1 MLAVVLRLGRA
12 AAAAEDLLAD
22 ATAGVRSHGQRRA
35 VSRPSRP
42 PRTRRALEPAGR
54 DPRPCWRDGL
64 RALDAHDGGQTTG
77 APGVPATQP
86 DTVRPSDRRTVGIE
100 ASRPGEVA
108 VAIFQAA
115 ARDLD
120 AELERVLEER
130 PQGDGVLAVVSA
142 MCDRL
147 EIWSAQER
155 TEAARVGR
163 DEARRLQETSVP
175 RRVGMRAAVDRDAG
189 VVEEG
194 PGEADE
200 ALPGDRSDDV
210 RKVRGG

>member
-1 MLAVVLRLGRA
+1 MLAVVLRLRRA

-22 ATAGVRSHGQRRA
+22 ATAESGLTASDALYLDRLVHLGHA
-35 VSRPSRP
+35 GPLSRPVAIRDLAGAMGCAPS
-42 PRTRRALEPAGR
+42 TLTTVVRRLERLGY
-54 DPRPCWRDGL
+54 L
-64 RALDAHDGGQTTG
+64 RRSQT
-77 APGVPATQP
+77 PF
-86 DTVRPSDRRTVGIE
+86 DRRTVGIE

-130 PQGDGVLAVVSA
+130 PQGEGVLAVVSA
-142 MCDRL
+142 LCDRL
-147 EIWSAQER
+147 ETWSAQER

-163 DEARRLQETSVP
+163 DVARRLQETSVP
-175 RRVGMRAAVDRDAG
+175 RRVGTRAVVDRDAG

-194 PGEADE
+194 SGEADE
-200 ALPGDRSDDV
+200 ALPGDRSDDA